1 MPNSYNVKILD
12 KDDELIGE
20 MMTASSEDVR
30 NFINRG
36 FKVVN
41 NEDGTVITEAALMD
55 TLGVSDGCIL

>member
-12 KDDELIGE
+12 KDDKLIGE

-41 NEDGTVITEAALMD
+41 NEDGTAITEAALMD